1 MQVCE
6 IEGLPSDWNGVRGSR
21 ERGSGMKRLPARIQM
36 SFLWAIVLLLSL
48 AVGEP
53 LASGSRFTDVTVDQA
68 RELMQQRAGQADF
81 VILDVRTPEE
91 FAEGHLP
98 GAANM
103 NVLAADFAARLAT
116 LDRGKTYL
124 VYCRTGN
131 RSTKAV
137 QAMERLGFRSVNHM
151 AEGILGWQKRGFPL
165 SRTQ

>member
-6 IEGLPSDWNGVRGSR
+6 LERLPSDWNGVRESR
-21 ERGSGMKRLPARIQM
+21 ERGSGMTRLPVRIQIAVV
-36 SFLWAIVLLLSL
+36 WATVFALSL
-48 AVGEP
+48 TAAAP
-53 LASGSRFTDVTVDQA
+53 LMAGSRLTDVTVDQG
-68 RELMQQRAGQADF
+68 RELMQRRAGQTDF

-91 FAEGHLP
+91 FAEGHLT
-98 GAANM
+98 GAVNM
-103 NVLAADFAARLAT
+103 NVLTPDFATRLGT

-151 AEGILGWQKRGFPL
+151 VEGVVGWQKKGLPL
-165 SRTQ
+165 SRR